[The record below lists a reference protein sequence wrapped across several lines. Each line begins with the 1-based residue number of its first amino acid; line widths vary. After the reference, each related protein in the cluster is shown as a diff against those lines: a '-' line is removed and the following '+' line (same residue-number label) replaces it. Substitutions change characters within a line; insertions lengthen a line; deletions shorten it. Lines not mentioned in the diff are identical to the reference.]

1 MGPPPGEREQE
12 AEAEAEVEAADTA
25 DAGRSLLLNAAAT
38 PGGDHGINSE
48 PSRHRHAAAGVDAG
62 DGGGGDALED
72 QGGGLVLS
80 RTLTFLDGV
89 GVIIGIMVGGG
100 RWWW

>member
-1 MGPPPGEREQE
+1 MGPPPDEREQEAE

-25 DAGRSLLLNAAAT
+25 DAGRSLLLNAAAM

-48 PSRHRHAAAGVDAG
+48 PSRHTAAGVDAG

-100 RWWW
+100 RWW